1 MATAVSNTIVKNVR
15 NLISLDE
22 ACRVSVTHWFLAG
35 SHVLTREV
43 WAAEINPLGAA
54 FRDGPSM
61 TAK

>member
-35 SHVLTREV
+35 SHVLMREFGRQRLILLV
-43 WAAEINPLGAA
+43 LHFAMVHP
-54 FRDGPSM
+54 
-61 TAK
+61 